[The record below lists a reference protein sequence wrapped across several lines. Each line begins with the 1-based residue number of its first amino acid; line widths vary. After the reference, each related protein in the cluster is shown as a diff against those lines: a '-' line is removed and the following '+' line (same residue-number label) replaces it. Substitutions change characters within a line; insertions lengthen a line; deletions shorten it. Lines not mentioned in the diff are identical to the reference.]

1 MYLLME
7 RIKKW
12 VYVPGFVVALLLA
25 VGAYN
30 DEYKEY
36 DEYVH
41 NVDKIA
47 EGVTQRTQMSGGSI
61 VHKCQSAALP
71 IHQVLGSY
79 PN

>member
-1 MYLLME
+1 MYILME

-36 DEYVH
+36 DE
-41 NVDKIA
+41 
-47 EGVTQRTQMSGGSI
+47 
-61 VHKCQSAALP
+61 
-71 IHQVLGSY
+71 
-79 PN
+79 